1 MKKCA
6 LLLALTL
13 VSAAPLAAQLVTVGT
28 GTITNTT
35 TGYPAPY
42 GNYWWGSR
50 HQFIIQASE
59 LTGLGVATGAT
70 LNSVAF
76 DVATVNGQALA
87 NFEIKVGLTTAAN
100 LSGGW
105 ITGTAAGLSPLA
117 TYQPVVGWNTHL
129 LSVPLNWDGVS
140 NLVIET
146 CHQNASY
153 TLNCSHRQ
161 SATTF
166 TSSRWYRADAAGVCA
181 NPATTGTALQ
191 RPNMQLSFAGAALP
205 PEYQVNQAQS
215 SLDFNGVNNTAFTAN
230 VANACAGSTVNTNL
244 ATNLVGSGWDIAL
257 SFLPIVPASAGG
269 ITLPD
274 GQVVNLNLAGGL
286 IWLNG
291 GAGPMLLPMPG
302 VFTIPFAAPPAPFA
316 ISAQQIVV
324 DPTTSSFIRFSQ
336 AAQLNAINFGSQPLV
351 MGDDTNTLIA
361 LGGAPLCTPA
371 SLNFYGTAYTQIN
384 MLSNG
389 RMMFG
394 LANNSFT
401 PTAAAVT
408 TSAGSFGVW
417 TDFNP
422 ATGGTVTVSGL
433 AVGGIRLDFAG
444 VNFFGTTI
452 PNTFG
457 MQLDSAGVAQ
467 IDGLAGLATNT
478 LQQWIGIS
486 GGLATTAVAG
496 APVAFSPASGL
507 PVTGPAT
514 PADVIFNIGT
524 AGSMTTG
531 LSSIVF
537 MPNAGGNYD
546 WMSL

>member
-13 VSAAPLAAQLVTVGT
+13 ISAAPLTAQLVTVGT
-28 GTITNTT
+28 GTATNSNFTE
-35 TGYPAPY
+35 PAPY

-59 LTGLGVATGAT
+59 LTALGVGSGAV

-76 DVATVNGQALA
+76 DVVSVAGQPLA
-87 NFEIKVGLTTAAN
+87 NFEIKAALTTTAN

-117 TYQPVVGWNTHL
+117 TYQPVVGWNTHTFN
-129 LSVPLNWDGVS
+129 VPVLWDGVS

-146 CHQNASY
+146 CHNNASY
-153 TLNCSHRQ
+153 TLNCIFNQ

-166 TSSRWYRADAAGVCA
+166 TSSRWYRQDATGICA
-181 NPATTGTALQ
+181 SPATTGTALQ
-191 RPNMQLSFAGAALP
+191 RPNMQLSFVGAALP
-205 PEYQVNQAQS
+205 PEYQVNQAGS
-215 SLDFNGVNNTAFTAN
+215 SLDFNGVTNTAYTAN
-230 VANACAGSTVNTNL
+230 VANACAGSIVNTNL

-257 SFLPIVPASAGG
+257 SFMPIVPASAGG
-269 ITLPD
+269 ITLAD
-274 GQVVNLNLAGGL
+274 GQIVNLNLAGGL
-286 IWLNG
+286 FWLNG

-316 ISAQQIVV
+316 VSAQQIVV

-336 AAQLNAINFGSQPLV
+336 AAELNVISFGAQTLA
-351 MGDDTNTLIA
+351 MGDDTNTLIT
-361 LGGAPLCTPA
+361 LGGGPLCTPA

-394 LANNSFT
+394 AANNGWT
-401 PTAAAVT
+401 PSAAGVT

-417 TDFNP
+417 CDLNP
-422 ATGGTVTVSGL
+422 AMGGTVTVSGL
-433 AVGGIRLDFAG
+433 AVGGIRLDYAAI
-444 VNFFGTTI
+444 NYFGTTI

-457 MQLDSAGVAQ
+457 LQLDSAGVAQ
-467 IDGLAGLATNT
+467 IDGLAGLAAGTA
-478 LQQWIGIS
+478 QQWVGIS
-486 GGLATTAVAG
+486 GGLATAAVAG
-496 APVAFSPASGL
+496 AMVTYTPATAVPVA
-507 PVTGPAT
+507 GPAT
-514 PADVIFNIGT
+514 PADVIYNIGT
-524 AGSMTTG
+524 AGSLTTG